1 VSEAPHEIVVIS
13 DSEVRV
19 RPDYLRT
26 VVAPLADSQVGA
38 VTRLYPPLEEKT
50 LADNVQTIGMVAD
63 FYAGLMAGWQLNGVK
78 FALEPTIA
86 TMRARAWRASG
97 GHRAIAN
104 QPGDDALVGRLI
116 AEQGHQVRP
125 LPDYPIRTVADY
137 QSIRELLHKRMR
149 RFVVMRHLQPWD
161 IRLALAE
168 LSRKFVARGG
178 SRGCRW
184 PKVLT
189 AEQFPARTCHLPR
202 QNKRHIDA
210 ENPTRFRSARTAN
223 QPIRAS
229 SESNGLR
236 TA

>member
-13 DSEVRV
+13 DSDVRV

-86 TMRARAWRASG
+86 AMRARLESFGRSPG
-97 GHRAIAN
+97 NRH

-116 AEQGHQVRP
+116 AEQGYQVRL
-125 LPDYPIRTVADY
+125 LPVYTIRTVADY

-149 RFVVMRHLQPWD
+149 WFVVMRRLQPWGHPGSPGR
-161 IRLALAE
+161 IIAE
-168 LSRKFVARGG
+168 ICGERVVVAAGG
-178 SRGCRW
+178 QRY
-184 PKVLT
+184 
-189 AEQFPARTCHLPR
+189 
-202 QNKRHIDA
+202 
-210 ENPTRFRSARTAN
+210 
-223 QPIRAS
+223 
-229 SESNGLR
+229 
-236 TA
+236 